1 MSTQFVTFRLENG
14 DVVRE
19 IPIVWHLGDP
29 FVTSDTLCSVFNLD
43 NKEDLSVTS
52 EFNDSVAC
60 SLDLF
65 PMQLGFVH
73 NVYGVPTDD
82 NLPILVSDSESDG
95 NDEELEE
102 LICTGERKTTRFS
115 PNTEPKPTESV
126 ASTNVSKT
134 DSSSS
139 RASSYKWP
147 ADCKRVNKV
156 PFDVDGNVIFGYHMP
171 PPSS

>member
-1 MSTQFVTFRLENG
+1 MSTQFVTFRCLETG

-29 FVTSDTLCSVFNLD
+29 FVTSDTLCNVFSLD
-43 NKEDLSVTS
+43 KKKDLSVTS

-65 PMQLGFVH
+65 PIQPGFVH
-73 NVYGVPTDD
+73 NVYGTPTDD
-82 NLPILVSDSESDG
+82 NMSILVSDSESDDS
-95 NDEELEE
+95 DEELEE
-102 LICTGERKTTRFS
+102 IVYTGERKTPRFS

-126 ASTNVSKT
+126 ASTNLSKS
-134 DSSSS
+134 DSTSN

-147 ADCKRVNKV
+147 ADCKL
-156 PFDVDGNVIFGYHMP
+156 
-171 PPSS
+171 